1 MTRTAWRLVSTGLL
15 LASTAM
21 AHSVAAPGGV
31 VFRSE
36 TVTMNGEIID
46 PQCYFTH
53 NSRGTAHASCATMCA
68 KGGQGLAFLDDASGV
83 VYQLIAKKHGASQN
97 EGVIPYIGK
106 PVRVNGMIYHY
117 GINAVLR
124 VTTITDRAA
133 IAKRRK

>member
-1 MTRTAWRLVSTGLL
+1 MTSTAWRLVSTGLL

-21 AHSVAAPGGV
+21 AHSVAAPGAV

-68 KGGQGLAFLDDASGV
+68 KGGQGLAFLDDATGSLFP
-83 VYQLIAKKHGASQN
+83 LIAKAHGASQN
-97 EGVIPYIGK
+97 EGLLPHIGK
-106 PVRVNGMIYHY
+106 SVQVNGLVYRKA
-117 GINAVLR
+117 GNAVLL
-124 VTTITDRAA
+124 VQSLVESPT
-133 IAKRRK
+133 KSK